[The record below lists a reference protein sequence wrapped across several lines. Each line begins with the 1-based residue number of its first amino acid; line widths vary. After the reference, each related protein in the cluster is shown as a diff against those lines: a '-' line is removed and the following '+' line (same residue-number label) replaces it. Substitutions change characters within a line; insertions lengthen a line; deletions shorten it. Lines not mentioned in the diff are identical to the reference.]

1 MTAKILALGIAVLV
15 LGCTGYL
22 GSEAPDGATAGI
34 PGGAGASGSGPQD
47 PNPVTMSCAGVG
59 QPSVAE
65 VRLRRLSRQQYDH
78 TLRDLGL
85 LGAGESIAVAGFTGD
100 STVGGRKHGFS
111 VGGGVDPVLARELLD
126 AALRVA
132 ASPQAAALVGCQ
144 PTSAGEEDS
153 CVRSFIA
160 SFGRR
165 AFRRALSQADQDELL
180 AVFSG
185 VRSQADFQA
194 GVQAVTAAILSA
206 PEFLYLLEGGAGA
219 AGQVVPLDGFALA
232 SRLSY
237 FLWDSLPDDALLGA
251 AETGQLAAPEG
262 VRSAAERLFDD
273 ERSRR
278 GVRRFLNEWTGIEHL
293 PEAPKQ
299 GVDFYTPEL
308 VADLQASFMGALE
321 QTFFGTEPTFSE
333 LMGSSTLWV
342 NDRIATAYG
351 LPAAGPTLAPTVAP
365 SERVGFLTHPGFMA
379 LMAKPTRGDPIHRGL
394 FVREQLL
401 CDELPDPPVTDENGN
416 PIVFNVG
423 ESGPGVTN
431 RQRFA
436 EHTASPLCA
445 GCHQLIDPLGFGLE
459 GYDAIGRFRTEDE
472 SGNSIDASG
481 EVHGGGDASGPF
493 QGGSELVARLAQS
506 QRVADCLALQW
517 FRYALAREEADED
530 ACAIES
536 IEHAFQQ
543 SSGNL
548 EQLLLALTSS
558 DAFRYR
564 KVGVP

>member
-1 MTAKILALGIAVLV
+1 MTLKILALGIGALA

-22 GSEAPDGATAGI
+22 DSGAPGAGSPGLPGAV
-34 PGGAGASGSGPQD
+34 GASGSGPNPD
-47 PNPVTMSCAGVG
+47 PTTSDCTAAQ
-59 QPSVAE
+59 QPSVPE

-85 LGAGESIAVAGFTGD
+85 LGEGASIAVAGFTGD
-100 STVGGRKHGFS
+100 STVGGRRHGFS
-111 VGGGVDPVLARELLD
+111 IGGGVDPVLARDLLD
-126 AALRVA
+126 AALSVA

-144 PTSAGEEDS
+144 PTSALEEET

-160 SFGRR
+160 SLGRR
-165 AFRRALSQADQDELL
+165 AFRRALSQADQDQLFS
-180 AVFSG
+180 VFSG
-185 VRSQADFQA
+185 VRGQADFQA

-206 PEFLYLLEGGAGA
+206 PEFLYLLEDSEGT
-219 AGQVVPLDGFALA
+219 AGQIVPLGGFALA

-251 AETGQLAAPEG
+251 AETGQLGTPEG
-262 VRSAAERLFDD
+262 LRSAAERLLGD
-273 ERSRR
+273 ERARR
-278 GVRRFLNEWTGIEHL
+278 GVRRFLNEWTGIDHL

-299 GVDFYTPEL
+299 GVDWYTPEL
-308 VADLQASFMGALE
+308 VADLQASFMGGLE
-321 QTFFGTEPTFSE
+321 NAFFGPEPTFRE
-333 LMGSSTLWV
+333 LMGSSKLWV
-342 NDRIATAYG
+342 NDRIALAYG
-351 LPAAGPTLAPTVAP
+351 LPAAGSALAATSAP

-401 CDELPDPPVTDENGN
+401 CDELPDPPVTDQNGN

-423 ESGPGVTN
+423 ASGPGVTN

-436 EHTASPLCA
+436 EHTAAAECA

-459 GYDAIGRFRTEDE
+459 SYDAVGRFRSSDE
-472 SGNSIDASG
+472 NGNAIDASG
-481 EVHGGGDASGPF
+481 AVQGGGDAAGPF

-506 QRVADCLALQW
+506 QTVADCLALQW

-530 ACAIES
+530 ACALQSVEQK
-536 IEHAFQQ
+536 FQQ
-543 SSGNL
+543 ASGNL
-548 EQLLLALTSS
+548 KELLIALTTS

-564 KVGVP
+564 KVGVK